1 MCRTTVAVVTIAVV
15 TLVGTAVTSRC
26 GAIELKSSFSIT
38 AEGDVVASAP
48 AIVPEPAQCL
58 GPLSLVSTRVAVN
71 NDSLTP
77 EDVVV
82 TVALGAGLHMDP
94 GSGCVATLGTCSV
107 TSPSMIDWT
116 VTVPALDVEALFFA
130 PRIDADVPRGTQ
142 VCETVTFTVN
152 GGMPQVITACATTNS
167 ANQCGLG
174 APALSEISL
183 VLLILALGAGGIL
196 VLSRGRS

>member
-58 GPLSLVSTRVAVN
+58 GPLSLVSSRVTVS

-116 VTVPALDVEALFFA
+116 VTVPALDAEALFFE
-130 PRIDADVPRGTQ
+130 PRIDADVPLGTQ

-152 GGMPQVITACATTNS
+152 GGMPQIITACATTNS